1 MNFNDEFVYIISNDL
16 KRLLF
21 NPLKDYSSLVDDNT
35 THTAHIYQS
44 YTECEGWCE
53 GWKRKT
59 AVKVNQTCKRLPGQ

>member
-1 MNFNDEFVYIISNDL
+1 MNFNNEFVYIISNDL

-21 NPLKDYSSLVDDNT
+21 NPLKDYSSLVDDDT

-44 YTECEGWCE
+44 YTECE

-59 AVKVNQTCKRLPGQ
+59 AVKVNQTCKRLPGE